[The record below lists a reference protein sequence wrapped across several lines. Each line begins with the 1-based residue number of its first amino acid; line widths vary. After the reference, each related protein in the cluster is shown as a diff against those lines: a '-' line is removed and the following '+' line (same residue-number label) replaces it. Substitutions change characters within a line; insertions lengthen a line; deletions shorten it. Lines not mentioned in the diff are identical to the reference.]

1 MPTLAVRP
9 IRLVTQFGNG
19 AGKHGDE
26 AATQTF
32 KKGNF
37 VVNTTSTATG
47 RPLFTESG
55 VGAAVG
61 TKLLMADRDAQNLA
75 APNQPMWALVF
86 SAESEFEISCVG
98 AVATAALVTP
108 GTEYGILKD
117 ATTGCHV
124 INFADVTNTAIRIT
138 AFEPNEINGRIGD
151 TGVRVH
157 AKVKIGN
164 RL

>member
-9 IRLVTQFGNG
+9 IRLVTEFGNG
-19 AGKHGDE
+19 AGKHGEE

-37 VVNTTSTATG
+37 VQNATSNATG
-47 RPLFTESG
+47 RAVFTESG

-61 TKLLMADRDAQNLA
+61 TKLLMADRDATNLA
-75 APNQPMWALVF
+75 APTLPMWAIVLG
-86 SAESEFEISCVG
+86 SDSEFEISCVG
-98 AVATAALVTP
+98 VVSTAALLTP

-117 ATTGCHV
+117 ATSGCHV
-124 INFADVTNTAIRIT
+124 INFSDVTNLAVRIT

-151 TGVRVH
+151 IGNRVH
-157 AKVKIGN
+157 AKLRVGN

>member
-1 MPTLAVRP
+1 MATLAVRP

-26 AATQTF
+26 APTQTF

-37 VVNTTSTATG
+37 VVNATSSATG
-47 RPLFTESG
+47 RPVFTESG
-55 VGAAVG
+55 TGAGVG
-61 TKLLMADRDAQNLA
+61 TKLLLADRDAQNLA
-75 APNQPMWALVF
+75 APNQPMWAIVF
-86 SAESEFEISCVG
+86 SAESEFEISTGG
-98 AVATAALVTP
+98 AVATVALVTP

-117 ATTGCHV
+117 ATTGCHY
-124 INFADVTNTAIRIT
+124 INFADVVNTALRIT
-138 AFEPNEINGRIGD
+138 AYEPSDQNGRIGD

-157 AKVKIGN
+157 AKVKKEN